1 MKTKFTSLLL
11 VTALALLFQL
21 ALAGCSKPDEQDA
34 AGPAGPSGENR
45 EEAVT
50 LSETSLK
57 LAKIEVEPVEFSAME
72 NSIDITGELR
82 PPPDGMAVVTS
93 RVQGKVLRLLVQ
105 EGRTVKAGEGLVL
118 VDSMELAR
126 VDAEYHAAVSAL
138 KAARSNLDR
147 VRDMAKMGQFSRVS
161 LESQKDALAE
171 SRSSLEQAKA
181 ALELAEK
188 SFQRTKEL
196 NADGIAAG
204 KELDAAR
211 AELRKA
217 TAAEQ
222 AARTIQGNSA
232 ARLNREEEIF
242 RKGHRSLQE
251 VQQAEKEYRR
261 ALTDFE
267 SAGRAMEIMGVSEVN
282 HGRNF
287 TVTAPISGFVT
298 SVAVT
303 RGQAVESTTELLK
316 IMDVKNLWLT
326 ANIYE
331 KDLPRVHAGQDA
343 VFSVK
348 AYPGENFRG
357 KLLDISPEIDES
369 TRSVK
374 ARIEVKNPGMRLK
387 SSMFVEG
394 RIILGKG
401 PRAILVPRE
410 AVQRLGEK
418 EVVYVRKAPGQFVP
432 RQVRPGKVRD
442 GRQEILDGLSPGE
455 TVVTKGAFFLKAE
468 QLKGSMETE

>member
-1 MKTKFTSLLL
+1 MKAKFTSILLAA
-11 VTALALLFQL
+11 ALALLFQG
-21 ALAGCSKPDEQDA
+21 ALTGCSSPDGRGST
-34 AGPAGPSGENR
+34 GPARPSGENR

-57 LAKIEVEPVEFSAME
+57 LAKIKVEAAEYSAME
-72 NSIDITGELR
+72 DSFDITGELR
-82 PPPDGMAVVTS
+82 PPPEGMAVVTS
-93 RVQGKVLRLLVQ
+93 RVQGKVLHLLVQ
-105 EGRTVKAGEGLVL
+105 EGREVKAGEGLVL

-126 VDAEYHAAVSAL
+126 VDAEYHAAESAF

-147 VRDMAKMGQFSRVS
+147 VRDMAKMGQFSRLS

-171 SRSSLEQAKA
+171 SRSDLEQAKA

-188 SFQRTKEL
+188 NYQRTKEL

-204 KELDAAR
+204 KELDGAR

-222 AARTIQGNSA
+222 AARTLQGNAA
-232 ARLNREEEIF
+232 ARLSREEDMY

-267 SAGRAMEIMGVSEVN
+267 SAGKAMEIMGVSEVN

-287 TVTAPISGFVT
+287 TVKAPISGVVT

-303 RGQAVESTTELLK
+303 QGQAVESTTELLK

-348 AYPGENFRG
+348 AYPGENFHG
-357 KLLDISPEIDES
+357 KLLDISPEVEES
-369 TRSVK
+369 TRTVK
-374 ARIEVKNPGMRLK
+374 ARIVVKNPGMRLK

-401 PRAILVPRE
+401 PRAIFVPRE

-418 EVVYVRKAPGQFVP
+418 DVVYVRKAQERFVP
-432 RQVRPGKVRD
+432 RQVRLGRVRD
-442 GRQEILDGLSPGE
+442 GMQEIPDGLSPGDM
-455 TVVTKGAFFLKAE
+455 VVTKGSFFLKAE